1 MGETKLENLMRK
13 TTRNLLKVEKTKKSF
28 MSTGET
34 PRVRTVRL
42 LELLRNVFVIT
53 DLRTIS
59 LLIPKT
65 GLLFVIRRSASVDI
79 SIMFR
84 FMGLLILSVCVSI
97 HIKIIIVIR
106 KIVSSANVASLN
118 LPGVVLV
125 I

>member
-1 MGETKLENLMRK
+1 MRK